1 MTGDGALDPNPAE
14 EANLDDAEAPRRDE
28 GGVAVT
34 GIDGGVGGPDE
45 DPSECGVWAGGLPA
59 AAVGPIEWWAPTR
72 LRPYTPR
79 SIERPSFRSTP
90 SWRMLRHLMK
100 ESGVREPLLILPGGQ
115 VVDGVHRL
123 ALARALGLAE
133 VPVRVLHLPDRLS
146 EADRLRL
153 DTTVAVLAAGRRQ
166 LASSRVQGLL
176 FGVSQAEFAA
186 GVLNDREANL
196 RRGRQPG
203 TGPVHPTQRARAEAR
218 GVSDR
223 TLRRLTRLA
232 REAPEALQS
241 ALAAGALSVREAERQ
256 LAANTRARPLPN
268 GPPAVRELSMG
279 MAGGPDRAAGAK
291 ALEVSR
297 KGTVGS
303 TPEATTGT
311 ARWSHAE
318 APRGSSGHAP
328 ATPAGPAAP
337 SASVAAFLAVARELE
352 ALTERFLR
360 DTASW
365 TGAQLEARHLTVRQT
380 VEQLDD
386 LLEWMQDAEGRGHA
400 ACPG

>member
-1 MTGDGALDPNPAE
+1 MTDDVALDPNVAE
-14 EANLDDAEAPRRDE
+14 EADVEDQEAPSCDE
-28 GGVAVT
+28 GGVTVIRAP
-34 GIDGGVGGPDE
+34 GGVGGPDD
-45 DPSECGVWAGGLPA
+45 DPSECGVWARGLPA
-59 AAVGPIEWWAPTR
+59 DAVGPVEWWAPTR

-90 SWRMLRHLMK
+90 SWRMLKHLLK
-100 ESGVREPLLILPGGQ
+100 ESGIREPLLVLPGGQ

-133 VPVRVLHLPDRLS
+133 VPVRVLRLPARLR

-166 LASSRVQGLL
+166 LAPSRVQGLL
-176 FGVSQAEFAA
+176 FGVSQAELAA
-186 GVLNDREANL
+186 GVVNDREANL

-203 TGPVHPTQRARAEAR
+203 IGPVHPTQRARAEAR

-241 ALAAGALSVREAERQ
+241 ALAAGALSAREAERQ
-256 LAANTRARPLPN
+256 LTANTRTRSLPN
-268 GPPAVRELSMG
+268 GPPAVRELSMAT
-279 MAGGPDRAAGAK
+279 AGDPDAAGAK
-291 ALEVSR
+291 VLEVSP
-297 KGTVGS
+297 KGAARA
-303 TPEATTGT
+303 TPEATPGT
-311 ARWSHAE
+311 ARRSQAE
-318 APRGSSGHAP
+318 APRGSPGHAP
-328 ATPAGPAAP
+328 PTPAGPAAP
-337 SASVAAFLAVARELE
+337 SASVAAFLALARELA

-365 TGAQLEARHLTVRQT
+365 TGAQREARHLTVRQT

-400 ACPG
+400 ARPG

>member
-1 MTGDGALDPNPAE
+1 MTDDRALDPNTAE
-14 EANLDDAEAPRRDE
+14 EADIDNAEAPRRHE
-28 GGVAVT
+28 GGAAVT
-34 GIDGGVGGPDE
+34 GIEGSVGGPDD
-45 DPSECGVWAGGLPA
+45 DPSECGVWARGLPA
-59 AAVGPIEWWAPTR
+59 DAVGSVEWWAPTR

-90 SWRMLRHLMK
+90 SWRMLKHLLK

-123 ALARALGLAE
+123 VLARALGLAE
-133 VPVRVLHLPDRLS
+133 VPVRVLRLPDRLS
-146 EADRLRL
+146 EVERLRL

-166 LASSRVQGLL
+166 LAPSRVQGLL
-176 FGVSQAEFAA
+176 FGVSQAELAA
-186 GVLNDREANL
+186 SVVNDREANL

-203 TGPVHPTQRARAEAR
+203 IGPVHPTQRARAEAR

-241 ALAAGALSVREAERQ
+241 ALAAGALSAREAERQ
-256 LAANTRARPLPN
+256 LTANTRARPLPN

-279 MAGGPDRAAGAK
+279 TAGGPDRTAGTK
-291 ALEVSR
+291 VLEVSPEGAAR
-297 KGTVGS
+297 S
-303 TPEATTGT
+303 APEATPGT
-311 ARWSHAE
+311 ARWSQAE
-318 APRGSSGHAP
+318 TTRGSPGHAP
-328 ATPAGPAAP
+328 PTAAGPAAP
-337 SASVAAFLAVARELE
+337 SASVAALLALARELE

-400 ACPG
+400 ARPG

>member
-1 MTGDGALDPNPAE
+1 MTYHGALDPNTEE
-14 EANLDDAEAPRRDE
+14 EADIDKAEAPRRDE
-28 GGVAVT
+28 GGAAVT
-34 GIDGGVGGPDE
+34 GVDGGVGRPDD
-45 DPSECGVWAGGLPA
+45 DPSECGVWARGLPA
-59 AAVGPIEWWAPTR
+59 DAVGPVEWWAPTR

-79 SIERPSFRSTP
+79 SIERPSFRGTP
-90 SWRMLRHLMK
+90 SWRMLTHLLK

-166 LASSRVQGLL
+166 LAPSRVQGLL
-176 FGVSQAEFAA
+176 FGVSQAELAA
-186 GVLNDREANL
+186 GVVNGRGANL

-218 GVSDR
+218 GVSAR
-223 TLRRLTRLA
+223 TLRRLTRVA

-241 ALAAGALSVREAERQ
+241 ALAAGALSAREAERQ
-256 LAANTRARPLPN
+256 LTANSYARPLPN

-279 MAGGPDRAAGAK
+279 TAGGPDRAAGPK
-291 ALEVSR
+291 VLDVSPEGAAR
-297 KGTVGS
+297 SAPETTPGTGRGS
-303 TPEATTGT
+303 Q
-311 ARWSHAE
+311 AE
-318 APRGSSGHAP
+318 APRGSPGHAP
-328 ATPAGPAAP
+328 PTPAGPAAP
-337 SASVAAFLAVARELE
+337 SASVAAFQALARELE

-360 DTASW
+360 DTANW
-365 TGAQLEARHLTVRQT
+365 TGTQGEARHLTVRQT
-380 VEQLDD
+380 VDQLDD
-386 LLEWMQDAEGRGHA
+386 LLEWMQDTEGRGHA
-400 ACPG
+400 SPPG

>member
-1 MTGDGALDPNPAE
+1 MAE
-14 EANLDDAEAPRRDE
+14 EADVEDPEASSRDE
-28 GGVAVT
+28 GRVT
-34 GIDGGVGGPDE
+34 VIGAPGGVGEPDD
-45 DPSECGVWAGGLPA
+45 DPSECGVWARGLPA
-59 AAVGPIEWWAPTR
+59 DAVGPVEWWAPTR

-90 SWRMLRHLMK
+90 SWCMLKHLLK

-123 ALARALGLAE
+123 ALARALGLTE

-166 LASSRVQGLL
+166 LAPSRVQGLL
-176 FGVSQAEFAA
+176 FGVSQAELAA
-186 GVLNDREANL
+186 GVVNDREANL

-203 TGPVHPTQRARAEAR
+203 SGPVHPTQRARAEAR

-223 TLRRLTRLA
+223 TLRRLTRVA
-232 REAPEALQS
+232 REAPEALRS
-241 ALAAGALSVREAERQ
+241 ALAAGALSAREAERQ
-256 LAANTRARPLPN
+256 LTANHRARPLPN
-268 GPPAVRELSMG
+268 GPPALRDLSM
-279 MAGGPDRAAGAK
+279 AAAAGPDRAAGAT

-297 KGTVGS
+297 EG
-303 TPEATTGT
+303 A
-311 ARWSHAE
+311 ARS
-318 APRGSSGHAP
+318 PGHAP
-328 ATPAGPAAP
+328 PTPAGSAAP
-337 SASVAAFLAVARELE
+337 SASVAAFLALARELE

-365 TGAQLEARHLTVRQT
+365 TGAQREARHLTVRQT

-386 LLEWMQDAEGRGHA
+386 LLEWMQDSDGRGHA
-400 ACPG
+400 ARPG